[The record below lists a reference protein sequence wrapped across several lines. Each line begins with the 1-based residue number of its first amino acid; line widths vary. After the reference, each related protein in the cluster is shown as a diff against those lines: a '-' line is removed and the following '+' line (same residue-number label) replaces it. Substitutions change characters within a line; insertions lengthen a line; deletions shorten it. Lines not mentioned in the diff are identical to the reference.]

1 MKRAIYVKALTIAL
15 PQELYSKIKEVSD
28 EGFTS
33 MAEVV
38 RQIVEKGL
46 PDYISREGSSYE
58 R

>member
-1 MKRAIYVKALTIAL
+1 MRRAMYIKALTIAL
-15 PQELYSKIKEVSD
+15 PRELYSTIKRLSD
-28 EGFTS
+28 DRFIS

-46 PDYISREGSSYE
+46 PDFISREGSSND